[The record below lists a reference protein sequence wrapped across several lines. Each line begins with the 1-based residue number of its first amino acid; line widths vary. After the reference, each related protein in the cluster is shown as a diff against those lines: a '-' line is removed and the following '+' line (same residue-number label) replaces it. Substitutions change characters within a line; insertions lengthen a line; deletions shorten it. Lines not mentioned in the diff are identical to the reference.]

1 MSFQT
6 LDLNLLRVFDAV
18 MSEQNLTRAAMRL
31 SMTQPA
37 VSNALRRLREALG
50 DDLLVRNAHGV
61 TPTSRAEELWPAV
74 RLALTALEE
83 AITPQTFDLS
93 EMHATFRFAMADS
106 TAALV
111 LPSLMLEIKRHAPH
125 LCIRL
130 VPLMTRDPKP
140 LLLQGEIDLA
150 VGYFPGIAAQ
160 ISGGQGAFSAIL
172 HQRLYS
178 GSYVC
183 IMRCGHPLAESE
195 FTLDDYCRA
204 EHVLMSVSGKA
215 HGIVDDVL
223 NRFGR
228 ERHIALTVNQ
238 FFTVAKVV
246 AYSDLLAVVPRNL
259 IAAIGLTDLVI
270 SREIPF
276 DLPPVHVDM
285 LWHERYARDPAHRW
299 IRDMLYD
306 ITGGTRIHHRQLSEE
321 IQLTEERKM
330 RVRATSHK

>member
-1 MSFQT
+1 MSFLT

-18 MSEQNLTRAAMRL
+18 MSEQNLTRAATRL
-31 SMTQPA
+31 AMTQPA

-61 TPTSRAEELWPAV
+61 TPTPRAEELWPAV
-74 RLALTALEE
+74 RLALHALEE
-83 AITPQTFDLS
+83 AITPQSFDLS

-111 LPSLMLEIKRHAPH
+111 LPSLMREIKCHAPH

-130 VPLMTRDPKP
+130 IPLMTRDPKP

-150 VGYFPGIAAQ
+150 IGYFPGIAAQ

-183 IMRCGHPLAESE
+183 IMRRGHPLAESD

-204 EHVLMSVSGKA
+204 EHVLMSFSGKA
-215 HGIVDDVL
+215 HGLVDEVL
-223 NRFGR
+223 SRSGR

-238 FFTVAKVV
+238 FFTVGKVV
-246 AYSDLLAVVPRNL
+246 AYSDLLAVVPRHL

-270 SREIPF
+270 GREMPF

-299 IRDMLYD
+299 LRDVLSG
-306 ITGGTRIHHRQLSEE
+306 ITGGTRIQPRPQSEE
-321 IQLTEERKM
+321 MQSAKDGEAL
-330 RVRATSHK
+330 VRAIVQK